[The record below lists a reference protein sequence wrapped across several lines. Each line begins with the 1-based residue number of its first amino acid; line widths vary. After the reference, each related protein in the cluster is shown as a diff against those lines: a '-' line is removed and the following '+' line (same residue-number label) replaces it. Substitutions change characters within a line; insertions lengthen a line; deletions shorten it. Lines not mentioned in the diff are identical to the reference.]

1 MAFRTGY
8 GVGLYSADAYGIDSK
23 LVEGAASGAGTSAV
37 AVSYERIR
45 ETSVSASSASVGA
58 VGGYTALSGQVADTA
73 AGTVA
78 ISYNRVRLCSAS
90 DSAAIDARVISRY
103 KWLDTSVSAVT
114 WADANYR
121 EGAA

>member
-37 AVSYERIR
+37 VVSYERVI
-45 ETSVSASSASVGA
+45 SASASTSATSTATASGYSAIAGAASTSATSSVDL
-58 VGGYTALSGQVADTA
+58 YW
-73 AGTVA
+73 
-78 ISYNRVRLCSAS
+78 NRVRPFSAS
-90 DSAAIDARVISRY
+90 DSAAIDASVISRY